1 MIEQPQIFLRRCLL
15 LLLAI
20 WSGSV
25 AASLDG
31 KLVIVGSDTLAELMT
46 RWAAGFSAQHPKVS
60 VELQAGGSAAAPP
73 ALIRGTANVG
83 SMSRRM
89 SEQEKA
95 RFVAE
100 RGFLPLEIP
109 LALDTIAIIV
119 HRENPVPFITLPMIQ
134 RIFGDGACGVHD
146 RIEFWGQAGIQ
157 TSPWPSLRVEAF
169 GRTAASGTYEFFRSR
184 ALCGG
189 DPLPSVGELPG
200 TAAVI
205 DAVASIPGSIGYAG
219 VGFVDLDR
227 VRVPPLKVAPDD
239 LIAYENMSIAANY
252 PLQRTLYLYLP
263 LAADRELPALECEF
277 LRYIR
282 SDEGSRS
289 LQNAGFAPVSDDDR
303 GAPRVCQP

>member
-1 MIEQPQIFLRRCLL
+1 MTERTLFWLRCA
-15 LLLAI
+15 LLALLAAG
-20 WSGSV
+20 SGG
-25 AASLDG
+25 AAAALQG

-46 RWAAGFSAQHPKVS
+46 LWAAGFSSQQSGVS

-89 SEQEKA
+89 TAAEKA

-100 RGFLPLEIP
+100 RGFPPLEIP

-119 HRENPVPFITLPMIQ
+119 HRDNPVPFITMPMVA
-134 RIFGDGACGVHD
+134 RMFGDGACGVRD
-146 RIEFWGQAGIQ
+146 PIRFWGEAGAEF
-157 TSPWPSLRVEAF
+157 SWSELRIEAF

-189 DPLPSVGELPG
+189 DPIPSVGELPG
-200 TAAVI
+200 SAAVI
-205 DAVASIPGSIGYAG
+205 DTVAAIPGAIGYAG
-219 VGFVDLDR
+219 IGFVDLSR
-227 VRVPPLKVAPDD
+227 VRVPPLRLASGQLVSFEDMPT
-239 LIAYENMSIAANY
+239 EVRY

-263 LAADRELPALECEF
+263 LAADRELPALECHF

-282 SDEGSRS
+282 SEEGTR
-289 LQNAGFAPVSDDDR
+289 LLERAGFLPVTGPGTRKLQACD
-303 GAPRVCQP
+303 P

>member
-1 MIEQPQIFLRRCLL
+1 MTERALLCLRCGVML
-15 LLLAI
+15 LLLA
-20 WSGSV
+20 GSSSNG
-25 AASLDG
+25 ATLQG

-46 RWAAGFSAQHPKVS
+46 LWAAGFSAQQPGVS

-89 SEQEKA
+89 TAAEKA
-95 RFVAE
+95 RFSAE
-100 RGFLPLEIP
+100 RGFPPLEIP

-119 HRENPVPFITLPMIQ
+119 NRDNPLPFITMPMVA
-134 RIFGDGACGVHD
+134 RMFGDGACGVRD
-146 RIEFWGQAGIQ
+146 PIRFWGDAGAKGALSNTRI
-157 TSPWPSLRVEAF
+157 EAF

-200 TAAVI
+200 SAAVI
-205 DAVASIPGSIGYAG
+205 DTVAAIPGAIGYAG
-219 VGFVDLDR
+219 IGFVDQAR
-227 VRVPPLKVAPDD
+227 VRVPPLRLASGR
-239 LIAYENMSIAANY
+239 SIAFDAMPDEESY

-263 LAADRELPALECEF
+263 LAADRELPALECQF

-282 SDEGSRS
+282 SSEGTR
-289 LQNAGFAPVSDDDR
+289 LLERAGFLPIN
-303 GAPRVCQP
+303 GANNRTPPACRP